1 MSPGVLLD
9 NTSSRSNGSYAKHV
23 NSTKEPPYQT
33 HIIEQPITEQRP
45 LFIPRKGDELV
56 DPGTAR
62 VNYAPS
68 RESPHGS
75 VEWAKTRQNKSAC
88 SPRGHLRFML

>member
-9 NTSSRSNGSYAKHV
+9 NTSGRSNGSYAKHV

-88 SPRGHLRFML
+88 SPRGHLRFIV